1 MSLFSHAEMASRA
14 TELENDLAPPPSAE
28 ERHAELQALT
38 TAQANAKQ
46 QIATM
51 ESEIEAESAALAALA
66 EARQNSEGVDAA
78 AVAAYAESVPRV
90 QHSVSLYATISGI
103 RWDYSSEDK
112 VCGVVNTA
120 NEVRAFELDPKTTSK
135 YDITQAL
142 WDMIDPQAA

>member
-1 MSLFSHAEMASRA
+1 L
-14 TELENDLAPPPSAE
+14 
-28 ERHAELQALT
+28 
-38 TAQANAKQ
+38 
-46 QIATM
+46 

-66 EARQNSEGVDAA
+66 EARQTSEGVDAA

-135 YDITQAL
+135 YDITQSL